1 MQLRDRLVELR
12 RERGLT
18 LRALRERV
26 LARTGAV
33 LSISYLSELER
44 TDALPSLETLARLA
58 RAYDISPQD
67 LLAPVDLPAGDMTRG
82 RATGAGDALAQYPPG
97 LRALIARGTVTPEWA
112 GALARIEFRGQR
124 PRTEDEWQAIYG
136 LLKAFLDPATVG
148 EAHAAPAVD
157 LADDAGDAGDAGDT
171 GDARDARDRDA

>member
-1 MQLRDRLVELR
+1 MQLRDRLAELR

-58 RAYDISPQD
+58 RAYDLSPQD
-67 LLAPVDLPAGDMTRG
+67 LLAPVDLPAGDPALG
-82 RATGAGDALAQYPPG
+82 DTGGGDALAQYPPG
-97 LRALIARGTVTPEWA
+97 LRALIERGTVTPEWA

-124 PRTEDEWQAIYG
+124 PRSEDEWQAIYG

-148 EAHAAPAVD
+148 EARAASATD
-157 LADDAGDAGDAGDT
+157 LADAT
-171 GDARDARDRDA
+171 GATGDARDRDA

>member
-1 MQLRDRLVELR
+1 MERGGLKAVMQLRDRLAELR

-26 LARTGAV
+26 LERTGAV

-67 LLAPVDLPAGDMTRG
+67 LLAPVELPAGDMTLG
-82 RATGAGDALAQYPPG
+82 RATGTGDTLAQYPPG
-97 LRALIARGTVTPEWA
+97 LRALIEREIVTPEWA
-112 GALARIEFRGQR
+112 GTLARIEFRGQR

-148 EAHAAPAVD
+148 GARVAPVVD
-157 LADDAGDAGDAGDT
+157 LTDDTDDT
-171 GDARDARDRDA
+171 GDARDRDG

>member
-1 MQLRDRLVELR
+1 MERGGPRAAMQLKDRLGELR

-26 LARTGAV
+26 LERTGAV

-58 RAYDISPQD
+58 RAYDLSPQD
-67 LLAPVDLPAGDMTRG
+67 LLAPVDLPAGDPAR
-82 RATGAGDALAQYPPG
+82 GDAGGEDVLAQYPPS
-97 LRALIARGTVTPEWA
+97 LRALIERGTVTPEWA

-124 PRTEDEWQAIYG
+124 PRSEDEWQAIYG
-136 LLKAFLDPATVG
+136 LLKVFLDPATAGGARV
-148 EAHAAPAVD
+148 APAVD
-157 LADDAGDAGDAGDT
+157 RPGDADDADDADDAGE
-171 GDARDARDRDA
+171 

>member
-1 MQLRDRLVELR
+1 MQLKDRLGELR

-26 LARTGAV
+26 LERTGAV

-67 LLAPVDLPAGDMTRG
+67 LLAPVDLPAGDMTLG
-82 RATGAGDALAQYPPG
+82 RATGTGDTLAQYPPG
-97 LRALIARGTVTPEWA
+97 LRALIEREIVTPEWA

-124 PRTEDEWQAIYG
+124 PRSEDEWQAIYG
-136 LLKAFLDPATVG
+136 LLKVFLDPATAG
-148 EAHAAPAVD
+148 EARAAPTTD
-157 LADDAGDAGDAGDT
+157 LTGHRDLTSDAGDGDDGDE
-171 GDARDARDRDA
+171 

>member
-1 MQLRDRLVELR
+1 MQLKDRLGELR

-58 RAYDISPQD
+58 RAYDLSPQD
-67 LLAPVDLPAGDMTRG
+67 LLAPVDLPAGDMTLG
-82 RATGAGDALAQYPPG
+82 RATGTGDTLAQYPPG
-97 LRALIARGTVTPEWA
+97 LR
-112 GALARIEFRGQR
+112 ARIEFRGQR
-124 PRTEDEWQAIYG
+124 PRSEDEWQAIYG
-136 LLKAFLDPATVG
+136 LLKAFLDPATAG
-148 EAHAAPAVD
+148 EARVAPTVD
-157 LADDAGDAGDAGDT
+157 LTNDVGDVGDAGD
-171 GDARDARDRDA
+171 GDA

>member
-1 MQLRDRLVELR
+1 MQLKDRLGELR

-26 LARTGAV
+26 LERTGAV

-67 LLAPVDLPAGDMTRG
+67 LLAPVDLPAGDP
-82 RATGAGDALAQYPPG
+82 ALGDAGGGDTLAQYPPG

-148 EAHAAPAVD
+148 EARVAPVVD
-157 LADDAGDAGDAGDT
+157 LTDATDAT
-171 GDARDARDRDA
+171 GDARDRDG

>member
-1 MQLRDRLVELR
+1 MQLRDRLAELR

-26 LARTGAV
+26 LERTGAV

-67 LLAPVDLPAGDMTRG
+67 LLAPVDLPAGDPALG
-82 RATGAGDALAQYPPG
+82 DVGAGDALAQYPPG
-97 LRALIARGTVTPEWA
+97 LRALITRRTVTPEWA
-112 GALARIEFRGQR
+112 AALARIEFRGQR
-124 PRTEDEWQAIYG
+124 PRSEDEWQAIYG
-136 LLKAFLDPATVG
+136 LLKAFLDPATVN
-148 EAHAAPAVD
+148 EPRAAPAVD
-157 LADDAGDAGDAGDT
+157 LTDDGDGAGDASDGDA
-171 GDARDARDRDA
+171 

>member
-1 MQLRDRLVELR
+1 MRLKDRLAELR
-12 RERGLT
+12 QDRGWT
-18 LRALRERV
+18 LRALRAQV
-26 LARTGAV
+26 LELTGAN

-58 RAYDISPQD
+58 AAYGISPQD
-67 LLAPVDLPAGDMTRG
+67 LLAPVELPAGDMTLG
-82 RATGAGDALAQYPPG
+82 RVTGTGDTLAQYPPG
-97 LRALIARGTVTPEWA
+97 LRALIEREIVTPEWA

-148 EAHAAPAVD
+148 EARVAPVVD
-157 LADDAGDAGDAGDT
+157 LRDATDAT
-171 GDARDARDRDA
+171 GDARDRDG

>member
-1 MQLRDRLVELR
+1 MQLRDRLAELR
-12 RERGLT
+12 RERDLT

-26 LARTGAV
+26 LERTGAV

-58 RAYDISPQD
+58 RAYDLSPQD
-67 LLAPVDLPAGDMTRG
+67 LLAPVDLPAGDPALG
-82 RATGAGDALAQYPPG
+82 DVGAGDALAQYPPG
-97 LRALIARGTVTPEWA
+97 LRALITRRTVTPEWA
-112 GALARIEFRGQR
+112 AALARIEFRGQR

-148 EAHAAPAVD
+148 EARAAPAVD
-157 LADDAGDAGDAGDT
+157 LAGDVGDAD
-171 GDARDARDRDA
+171 DARDRDA

>member
-1 MQLRDRLVELR
+1 MQLRDRLAELR

-26 LARTGAV
+26 LERTGAV

-67 LLAPVDLPAGDMTRG
+67 LLAPVDLPAGDPTLG
-82 RATGAGDALAQYPPG
+82 DAGGGDALAQYPPG
-97 LRALIARGTVTPEWA
+97 LRALIARGLVTPEWA
-112 GALARIEFRGQR
+112 GTLARIEFRGQR
-124 PRTEDEWQAIYG
+124 PRSEDEWQAIYG
-136 LLKAFLDPATVG
+136 LLKAFLDPATAG
-148 EAHAAPAVD
+148 EARVAPTVD
-157 LADDAGDAGDAGDT
+157 LAGDAGDAGD
-171 GDARDARDRDA
+171 GEA

>member
-1 MQLRDRLVELR
+1 MQLKDRLGELR

-58 RAYDISPQD
+58 RAYDLSPQD
-67 LLAPVDLPAGDMTRG
+67 LLAPVDLPAGDPAR
-82 RATGAGDALAQYPPG
+82 GDAGGGDTLAQYPPG

-148 EAHAAPAVD
+148 EARVAPVVD
-157 LADDAGDAGDAGDT
+157 LRDATDAT
-171 GDARDARDRDA
+171 GDARDRDG

>member
-1 MQLRDRLVELR
+1 MQLKDRLRELR

-26 LARTGAV
+26 LERTGAV

-58 RAYDISPQD
+58 RAYDLSPQD
-67 LLAPVDLPAGDMTRG
+67 LLAPVDLPAGDPARG
-82 RATGAGDALAQYPPG
+82 DAGDGDALAQYPPG
-97 LRALIARGTVTPEWA
+97 LRALIERGTVTPEWA

-124 PRTEDEWQAIYG
+124 PRSEDEWQAIYG
-136 LLKAFLDPATVG
+136 LLKAFLDPATAG
-148 EAHAAPAVD
+148 ETRTASTVNLMGDGD
-157 LADDAGDAGDAGDT
+157 LADDAGDAADT
-171 GDARDARDRDA
+171 RDVTGEG

>member
-1 MQLRDRLVELR
+1 MQLKDRLGELR

-26 LARTGAV
+26 LERTGAV

-58 RAYDISPQD
+58 RAYDLSPQD
-67 LLAPVDLPAGDMTRG
+67 LLAPVDLPAGDPAR
-82 RATGAGDALAQYPPG
+82 GDAGGGDTLAQYPPG
-97 LRALIARGTVTPEWA
+97 LRALIVQGTVTPEWA

-124 PRTEDEWQAIYG
+124 PRSEDEWQAIYG

-148 EAHAAPAVD
+148 EARMAPTVD
-157 LADDAGDAGDAGDT
+157 LTDDVGDAGA
-171 GDARDARDRDA
+171 ARDGEA

>member
-1 MQLRDRLVELR
+1 MQLKDRLGELR

-26 LARTGAV
+26 LAHTGAV

-58 RAYDISPQD
+58 RAYDLSPQD
-67 LLAPVDLPAGDMTRG
+67 LLAPVDLPAGDPAR
-82 RATGAGDALAQYPPG
+82 GDAGGGDTLAQYPPG

-148 EAHAAPAVD
+148 EARVAPVVD
-157 LADDAGDAGDAGDT
+157 LTDATDAT
-171 GDARDARDRDA
+171 GDARDRDG